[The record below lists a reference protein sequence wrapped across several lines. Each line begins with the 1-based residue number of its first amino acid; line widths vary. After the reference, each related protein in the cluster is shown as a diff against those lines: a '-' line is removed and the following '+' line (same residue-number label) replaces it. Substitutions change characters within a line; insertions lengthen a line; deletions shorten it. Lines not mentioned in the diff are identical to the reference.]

1 MAVMG
6 RSPWMSCHF
15 DMIFEIL
22 ARRGLFIIISHEEE
36 ASMNEQTRNKVGH
49 DSQLFGAE
57 VHRLCGGK
65 AEGMQV
71 VVLRNGR
78 GLNVTLAADR
88 CLDPMRLEYKGDNLG
103 FFSPAGWAA
112 PQYYQPEEFLR
123 NFTAGFMTTCGLES
137 VGSDCEDE
145 WEKAVVHGRISNTP
159 AQELCVHTD
168 YSGKQPAMQVSGR
181 MDEAVIFGGKLQL
194 ERTVTM
200 PSDDNLLC
208 FHDRVTNLGGEERP
222 LMLLYHFNMGYPL
235 LDEGV
240 ELLLPTKEVTPRD
253 ARAAQGTDEYD
264 VIPAPEAGFAE
275 QCYYHRLGTD
285 EQHRSCAGIYNE
297 KIGKGVLLHFDTN
310 ELDQFTQW
318 KMTGV
323 RDYVLGLEPGNCRVE
338 GRVKCREEGI
348 LKTIQPGETVE
359 FHLNI
364 QILDGE
370 ADLINARKKIEVMR
384 GVAATK

>member
-1 MAVMG
+1 
-6 RSPWMSCHF
+6 
-15 DMIFEIL
+15 
-22 ARRGLFIIISHEEE
+22 
-36 ASMNEQTRNKVGH
+36 MNQQTLSKVGH
-49 DSQLFGAE
+49 NSQLYGAE
-57 VHRLCGGK
+57 VHRLCDGR
-65 AEGMQV
+65 AEGMKV

-78 GLNVTLAADR
+78 GLTATLAADR

-137 VGSDCEDE
+137 VGSDCEDQGE
-145 WEKAVVHGRISNTP
+145 RTVVHGRISNTP
-159 AQELCVHTD
+159 AQELNVHTD
-168 YSGKQPAMQVSGR
+168 YSGHQPAVQVSGR

-222 LMLLYHFNMGYPL
+222 LMLLYHCNMGYPL

-240 ELLLPTKEVTPRD
+240 ELLLPTLEVIPRD
-253 ARAAQGTDEYD
+253 PRAAEGTSEYAQ
-264 VIPAPEAGFAE
+264 IPAPEAGFAE
-275 QCYYHRLGTD
+275 QCYYHRLGAAA
-285 EQHRSCAGIYNE
+285 QGISCAGIYNPR
-297 KIGKGVLLHFDTN
+297 IGKGVLLSFDTA

-338 GRVKCREEGI
+338 GRAKCREEGI
-348 LKTIQPGETVE
+348 LKTIRPGETVE

-370 ADLINARKKIEVMR
+370 GDLASARQRICALR
-384 GVAATK
+384 NGVATA